1 MTILFHILKSK
12 PDQTVYTIA
21 PTSLVFDAV
30 KLMAAKNIGAL
41 VVLED
46 EKIVGMITE
55 RDYARKIALLAR
67 SSTKTVVR
75 DIMTT
80 SVMYVRPNQTSEEC
94 MALMTEHRLRHFPVI
109 DKGKLVGLI
118 SIGELVGVLGS
129 AGSENVQGETQK
141 KLDII
146 TNEVFIKSTEWGGHL
161 AAMAS
166 EEMEDVYPIPA
177 KYPKGK
183 YLLVFDPLDG
193 SSNIDVNISV
203 GTIFSILRAPKG
215 VANPSA
221 ADFLQSGTTQV
232 CAGYALYGPATM
244 LVITTGHGVNGFTLD
259 SDIGEFMLTHPNMI
273 IPADTVEFAIN
284 SSNERFW
291 EKPVQRYVE
300 ECVAGKTG
308 PRGINFNMRWV
319 ASMVAEVHR
328 ILTRGGVFMY
338 PKDTKDAAKA
348 GKLRLLYEANPM
360 SFIVEQAGGISSTG
374 YERIMDIKPSGLHQR
389 VPVILGSKNEIER
402 IVRYHKE
409 A

>member
-1 MTILFHILKSK
+1 MSK
-12 PDQTVYTIA
+12 
-21 PTSLVFDAV
+21 SLVQFIIEEQRAV
-30 KLMAAKNIGAL
+30 
-41 VVLED
+41 
-46 EKIVGMITE
+46 
-55 RDYARKIALLAR
+55 
-67 SSTKTVVR
+67 
-75 DIMTT
+75 
-80 SVMYVRPNQTSEEC
+80 
-94 MALMTEHRLRHFPVI
+94 PVATG
-109 DKGKLVGLI
+109 DFTGLI
-118 SIGELVGVLGS
+118 SDIIVACKQIAHDVNKGALIGVLGS

-141 KLDII
+141 KLDVI
-146 TNEVFIKSTEWGGHL
+146 TNEIFIKATEWGGHL

-166 EEMEDVYPIPA
+166 EEMDDVYPIPA

-215 VANPSA
+215 VENPA
-221 ADFLQSGTTQV
+221 ADDFLQPGVTQV
-232 CAGYALYGPATM
+232 CSGYALYGPSTM

-259 SDIGEFMLTHPNMI
+259 GDIGEFMLTHPDMT
-273 IPADTVEFAIN
+273 IPADTLEFAIN

-300 ECVAGKTG
+300 ECIAGKTG

-338 PKDTKDAAKA
+338 PRDTKDAAKA

-360 SFIVEQAGGISSTG
+360 SFIVEQAGGASSTG
-374 YERIMDIKPSGLHQR
+374 YERIMGIKPSGLHQR
-389 VPVILGSKNEIER
+389 VPVILGSRNEVER

>member
-1 MTILFHILKSK
+1 MSK
-12 PDQTVYTIA
+12 
-21 PTSLVFDAV
+21 SLVQF
-30 KLMAAKNIGAL
+30 I
-41 VVLED
+41 
-46 EKIVGMITE
+46 I
-55 RDYARKIALLAR
+55 
-67 SSTKTVVR
+67 
-75 DIMTT
+75 
-80 SVMYVRPNQTSEEC
+80 EEQR
-94 MALMTEHRLRHFPVI
+94 AIPGVSGNFT
-109 DKGKLVGLI
+109 GLI
-118 SIGELVGVLGS
+118 SDIIIACKQIAHDVNKGELIGVLGS

-166 EEMEDVYPIPA
+166 EEMDDVYPIPA

-183 YLLVFDPLDG
+183 YLVVFDPLDG

-203 GTIFSILRAPKG
+203 GTIFSILRAPKD

-221 ADFLQSGTTQV
+221 ADFLQPGTTQV

-259 SDIGEFMLTHPNMI
+259 SDIGEFMLTHANMN

-300 ECVAGKTG
+300 ECIAGKTG
-308 PRGINFNMRWV
+308 SRGINFNMRWV

-328 ILTRGGVFMY
+328 ILTRGGVFLY
-338 PKDTKDAAKA
+338 PKDTKDPTKA

-360 SFIVEQAGGISSTG
+360 SFVVEQAGGMASSG
-374 YERIMDIKPSGLHQR
+374 YERIMDIKPSHLHQR
-389 VPVILGSKNEIER
+389 VPVILGSKNEVAR

>member
-1 MTILFHILKSK
+1 MSK
-12 PDQTVYTIA
+12 
-21 PTSLVFDAV
+21 SLVQF
-30 KLMAAKNIGAL
+30 I
-41 VVLED
+41 
-46 EKIVGMITE
+46 I
-55 RDYARKIALLAR
+55 
-67 SSTKTVVR
+67 
-75 DIMTT
+75 
-80 SVMYVRPNQTSEEC
+80 EEQR
-94 MALMTEHRLRHFPVI
+94 AIPGVSGDFT
-109 DKGKLVGLI
+109 GLI
-118 SIGELVGVLGS
+118 SDIIMACKQIAHDVNKGELIGVLGT

-166 EEMEDVYPIPA
+166 EEMDDVYPIPS

-193 SSNIDVNISV
+193 SSNVDVNISV

-215 VANPSA
+215 VENPTA
-221 ADFLQSGTTQV
+221 MDFLQPGTSQV

-259 SDIGEFMLTHPNMI
+259 GDIGEFMLTHPKMT
-273 IPADTVEFAIN
+273 IPADTLEFAIN

-300 ECVAGKTG
+300 ECIAGKTG

-328 ILTRGGVFMY
+328 ILTRGGVFLY
-338 PKDTKDAAKA
+338 PKDTKDPTKG

-360 SFIVEQAGGISSTG
+360 SFVVEQAGGTSSSG

-389 VPVILGSKNEIER
+389 VPVILGSKNEVNR
-402 IVRYHKE
+402 IVRYHNE

>member
-1 MTILFHILKSK
+1 MSK
-12 PDQTVYTIA
+12 
-21 PTSLVFDAV
+21 SLVQF
-30 KLMAAKNIGAL
+30 I
-41 VVLED
+41 
-46 EKIVGMITE
+46 I
-55 RDYARKIALLAR
+55 
-67 SSTKTVVR
+67 
-75 DIMTT
+75 
-80 SVMYVRPNQTSEEC
+80 EEQR
-94 MALMTEHRLRHFPVI
+94 AIPGVSGNFT
-109 DKGKLVGLI
+109 GLI
-118 SIGELVGVLGS
+118 SDIIIACKQIAHDVNKGELIGVLGS

-166 EEMEDVYPIPA
+166 EEMDDVYPIPA

-183 YLLVFDPLDG
+183 YLVVFDPLDG

-215 VANPSA
+215 VANPTA
-221 ADFLQSGTTQV
+221 ADFLQAGTTQV

-259 SDIGEFMLTHPNMI
+259 NDIGEFMLTHQNMS

-328 ILTRGGVFMY
+328 ILTRGGVFLY
-338 PKDTKDAAKA
+338 PKDTKDPTKA

-360 SFIVEQAGGISSTG
+360 SFIVEQAGGISSSG
-374 YERIMDIKPSGLHQR
+374 YERIMDIKPSDLHQR
-389 VPVILGSKNEIER
+389 VPVILGSKNEVAR

>member
-1 MTILFHILKSK
+1 MSK
-12 PDQTVYTIA
+12 
-21 PTSLVFDAV
+21 SLVQF
-30 KLMAAKNIGAL
+30 I
-41 VVLED
+41 
-46 EKIVGMITE
+46 I
-55 RDYARKIALLAR
+55 
-67 SSTKTVVR
+67 
-75 DIMTT
+75 
-80 SVMYVRPNQTSEEC
+80 EEQR
-94 MALMTEHRLRHFPVI
+94 AIPGVSGNFT
-109 DKGKLVGLI
+109 GLI
-118 SIGELVGVLGS
+118 SDIIIACKQIAHDVNKGELIGVLGS

-166 EEMEDVYPIPA
+166 EEMDDVYPIPA

-215 VANPSA
+215 VENPTA

-259 SDIGEFMLTHPNMI
+259 GDIGEFMLTHPNMS
-273 IPADTVEFAIN
+273 IPADTLEFAIN